1 MSNGIDIIQGFIFG
15 ILELIY
21 IGIIVSIVVFSYRKN
36 LTIAPVLL
44 VAAIVNIIAL
54 LFRYVMIFSRNFDMD
69 IKDISLTYGIIGVIS
84 MISTILFLGSLL
96 SYFIG
101 IKTQEVDTLKDEL

>member
-1 MSNGIDIIQGFIFG
+1 MNNFISPIQNAQRV
-15 ILELIY
+15 
-21 IGIIVSIVVFSYRKN
+21 GIIVSIVVFSYRKN

-96 SYFIG
+96 SYFMKIEPEAPG
-101 IKTQEVDTLKDEL
+101 DDQLL

>member
-1 MSNGIDIIQGFIFG
+1 MSDGLNIIQGIIFG

-21 IGIIVSIVVFSYRKN
+21 IGIIVSIVVFAYRKN
-36 LTIAPVLL
+36 LKIAPILL
-44 VAAIVNIIAL
+44 VATIVNIIVL

-69 IKDISLTYGIIGVIS
+69 IKDISLTYGILGVIS

-96 SYFIG
+96 NYFIG
-101 IKTQEVDTLKDEL
+101 IKMQEVDALKDEL

>member
-1 MSNGIDIIQGFIFG
+1 MSDGLNIIQGIIFG

-21 IGIIVSIVVFSYRKN
+21 IGIIVSIVVFAYRKN
-36 LTIAPVLL
+36 LNIAPILL
-44 VAAIVNIIAL
+44 VATIVNIIVL

-96 SYFIG
+96 NYFIG